1 MKPKVKLV
9 DYDFGTVKVTRTD
22 DETELPNFKSSRF
35 KQVDVEF
42 EFHLGNA
49 NVENTVGVVYS
60 GGWDSTL
67 LMLRNIEAQRFVQP
81 ILFDYP
87 NDNAIREIGLKIL
100 GAKCGRFI
108 LPPISIS
115 PLTIGG
121 NVENNCCGQQAYIHF
136 MLGFLPVDLLPML
149 SEIQVGY
156 VMNDDAISFLDE
168 LRSLTKTHFA
178 IQHKLN
184 VPVTYPLTKISRG
197 EVHAEV
203 KQKLGDFCTC
213 ISCENP
219 EIKFYKKGDDLFML
233 MEACGGCS
241 SCRKDKMHI
250 DFTKFMCVKIPHL

>member
-121 NVENNCCGQQAYIHF
+121 NVENNCCGQQAYIYA
-136 MLGFLPVDLLPML
+136 GV
-149 SEIQVGY
+149 S
-156 VMNDDAISFLDE
+156 
-168 LRSLTKTHFA
+168 
-178 IQHKLN
+178 
-184 VPVTYPLTKISRG
+184 SR
-197 EVHAEV
+197 
-203 KQKLGDFCTC
+203 
-213 ISCENP
+213 
-219 EIKFYKKGDDLFML
+219 
-233 MEACGGCS
+233 
-241 SCRKDKMHI
+241 
-250 DFTKFMCVKIPHL
+250 